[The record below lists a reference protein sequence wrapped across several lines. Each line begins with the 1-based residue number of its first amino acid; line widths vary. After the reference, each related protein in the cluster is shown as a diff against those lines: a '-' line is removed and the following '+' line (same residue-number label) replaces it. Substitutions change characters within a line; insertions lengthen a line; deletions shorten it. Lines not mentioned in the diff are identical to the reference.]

1 MFIKTQMIFYLKS
14 GGRLYIK
21 LDKFYI
27 LKENHN
33 PSLLNEAQK
42 NQTLY
47 EPALDFPE

>member
-1 MFIKTQMIFYLKS
+1 MFTETQMIFYLKS
-14 GGRLYIK
+14 EGHLYIK

-47 EPALDFPE
+47 EPTLDFPE